1 MTWETDLAKFA
12 DGPPA
17 QVVNKSKTKY
27 DNSLI
32 WHTVVWILYLAMGC
46 QYNIRRA
53 VKEYQFFWEISQKG
67 GGGVRKI

>member
-32 WHTVVWILYLAMGC
+32 WHTVVWELYLAIVC
-46 QYNIRRA
+46 KYNIRRA
-53 VKEYQFFWEISQKG
+53 VKNYLFF
-67 GGGVRKI
+67 